1 MKITVQD
8 FTGIYDYQPFM
19 QELREKA
26 AKTADVHWLDC
37 TKIVGTDCYCDDDAI
52 KEINELIDSAERS
65 SDSINSNS
73 AGTAPGIHFF
83 DNGNYHYMSKLW
95 TDRVQEPF
103 TLIVFDHHP
112 DMQPPRFGGILSCG
126 GWVKEVLDSNKFI
139 QNVIIIG
146 VKDELV
152 ETVREELLQSGE
164 ANILDKVSFITESK
178 ILNETF
184 ASAGKTSNNSVS
196 QKPVIQKPIILEPTG
211 DRIHLSSLRT
221 AQDSTAQ
228 SYSQVNLPVRHSPLS
243 SIVYRLSSSISPNIY
258 ISIDKDA
265 LAPAYAA
272 TNWDQG
278 SLSTESLKKIITELA
293 ANHKILGI
301 DICGERAHDFE
312 GDEFH
317 SIQDADALN
326 NALNCELVGFLQS
339 L

>member
-8 FTGIYDYQPFM
+8 FTGIYEYLPFM
-19 QELREKA
+19 QDLRKRS
-26 AKTADVHWLDC
+26 AKTTDFHWLDC
-37 TKIVGTDCYCDDDAI
+37 TQIVGTDCYCDDEAV
-52 KEINELIDSAERS
+52 KEINELIDSTKRDS
-65 SDSINSNS
+65 SKNE
-73 AGTAPGIHFF
+73 GTIPEIHFF

-95 TDRVQEPF
+95 TDRIQEPF

-152 ETVREELLQSGE
+152 ETVREELSQSGE
-164 ANILDKVSFITESK
+164 VNILDKVTFIKESE
-178 ILNETF
+178 ILKEPP
-184 ASAGKTSNNSVS
+184 ASAEMTSNGSVL
-196 QKPVIQKPIILEPTG
+196 QKSAILKTVILEPTG

-243 SIVYRLSSSISPNIY
+243 SFVFRLSSSISPNIY
-258 ISIDKDA
+258 ISIDKDV

-278 SLSTESLKKIITELA
+278 SLSTELLKKIITELA

-312 GDEFH
+312 GNEYH
-317 SIQDADALN
+317 TIQEADALN
-326 NALNCELVGFLQS
+326 NALNYELVEFLRN

>member
-8 FTGIYDYQPFM
+8 FTGIYEYQPFM
-19 QELREKA
+19 QELREKT
-26 AKTADVHWLDC
+26 AKSTDFHWLDC
-37 TKIVGTDCYCDDDAI
+37 TKIVGTDCYCDDEAV
-52 KEINELIDSAERS
+52 KEINELIDSAKRDS
-65 SDSINSNS
+65 SKS
-73 AGTAPGIHFF
+73 AGFIPEIHFF

-95 TDRVQEPF
+95 TDRLQELF

-126 GWVKEVLDSNKFI
+126 GWVKEVLDKNKFI
-139 QNVIIIG
+139 QNAIIIG

-152 ETVREELLQSGE
+152 ETVREELSQSGE
-164 ANILDKVSFITESK
+164 ANILDKVTFIKESE
-178 ILNETF
+178 ILKETP
-184 ASAGKTSNNSVS
+184 APAGMTSNVSVS
-196 QKPVIQKPIILEPTG
+196 QKSAIQKPVFLEPTG
-211 DRIHLSSLRT
+211 DRIQLSSLRT

-243 SIVYRLSSSISPNIY
+243 SFFSRLSSNISPNIY

-265 LAPAYAA
+265 LAHAYAA

-312 GDEFH
+312 GDELH
-317 SIQDADALN
+317 SNQDADALN
-326 NALNCELVGFLQS
+326 NALNSELVGFLQS

>member
-1 MKITVQD
+1 MMITVQD
-8 FTGIYDYQPFM
+8 FTGVYAEQAFM
-19 QELREKA
+19 QELRTA
-26 AKTADVHWLDC
+26 AGTSKNVRWLDC

-52 KEINELIDSAERS
+52 KEINELIDNAECDIENRGNSTSAP
-65 SDSINSNS
+65 
-73 AGTAPGIHFF
+73 AIHFF

-126 GWVKEVLDSNKFI
+126 GWVKEVLDNKFI

-152 ETVREELLQSGE
+152 ETVREELSQSGE
-164 ANILDKVSFITESK
+164 SSILEKVSFIKESE
-178 ILNETF
+178 LSTLSF
-184 ASAGKTSNNSVS
+184 QSS
-196 QKPVIQKPIILEPTG
+196 
-211 DRIHLSSLRT
+211 LSSFV
-221 AQDSTAQ
+221 S
-228 SYSQVNLPVRHSPLS
+228 
-243 SIVYRLSSSISPNIY
+243 RLSSQHSLY

-265 LAPAYAA
+265 LSPTYAA

-278 SLSTESLKKIITELA
+278 SLTLDALKNCITTLA
-293 ANHKILGI
+293 AGRKILGI

-312 GDEFH
+312 GNEH
-317 SIQDADALN
+317 HTVQEADTLN
-326 NALNCELVGFLQS
+326 NSLNRELVEFLNN

>member
-1 MKITVQD
+1 MMITVQD
-8 FTGIYDYQPFM
+8 FTGVYAEQAFM
-19 QELREKA
+19 QELRAIAETSK
-26 AKTADVHWLDC
+26 DVRWLNC

-52 KEINELIDSAERS
+52 KEINELIDNAES
-65 SDSINSNS
+65 SSKSECDCIIENRDNSTN
-73 AGTAPGIHFF
+73 APAIHFF

-126 GWVKEVLDSNKFI
+126 GWVKEVLDNNKFV

-152 ETVREELLQSGE
+152 KTVREELSQSR
-164 ANILDKVSFITESK
+164 ES
-178 ILNETF
+178 
-184 ASAGKTSNNSVS
+184 S
-196 QKPVIQKPIILEPTG
+196 ILEKVTF
-211 DRIHLSSLRT
+211 IKESELST
-221 AQDSTAQ
+221 
-228 SYSQVNLPVRHSPLS
+228 LS
-243 SIVYRLSSSISPNIY
+243 SIICSDSVNVFSSNLY

-265 LAPAYAA
+265 LSPTYAA

-278 SLSTESLKKIITELA
+278 SLTLDALKDCITALTTG
-293 ANHKILGI
+293 HKILGI

-312 GDEFH
+312 GDEH
-317 SIQDADALN
+317 HTVQEADTLN
-326 NALNCELVGFLQS
+326 SELNRELVEFLKN